1 MLDPTTSRRLQ
12 VTKAQDKRKRYEV
25 KRQAEKV
32 MLVIRVSRETNA
44 RLKEELRPGQHLAS
58 VLSAALECSHMDD
71 FENLAVR
78 NRTDKNNN
86 QGGSEN
92 V

>member
-1 MLDPTTSRRLQ
+1 MNNNIKETP

-32 MLVIRVSRETNA
+32 MLVVRVSRETAA

-58 VLSAALECSHMDD
+58 VLAAALETATIS
-71 FENLAVR
+71 EIEALAMR
-78 NRTDKNNN
+78 ARTDKNNN